1 MSICQILYFC
11 NKFHQQAYINRLY
24 LCNIINSTPSTAIQS
39 PKIKFLTKHSLEW
52 IKNWRSSVITV
63 STSNK
68 DYSNWSNIW
77 IEKAL
82 LTKNDQ
88 GTPNKPHWC
97 LHYVFL
103 VSTEIQFT
111 TLFFFVELTY
121 FVHIDG
127 LLYDKPR
134 WVILS
139 TGLKW
144 CSILPNSECIYLPQK
159 TKKDT

>member
-1 MSICQILYFC
+1 MSIGQILYFC

-68 DYSNWSNIW
+68 DYSNWSSIW

-88 GTPNKPHWC
+88 GTPNTPLMPALC
-97 LHYVFL
+97 
-103 VSTEIQFT
+103 VSSIDRNTIHNII
-111 TLFFFVELTY
+111 FFFVELTY